1 MATLWIF
8 LQLGQNYSLSLGSKV
23 GFVVGTKI
31 VSFRGLR
38 FLSSMRSEVLGSL
51 QIETVFYVMLQYRLR
66 HVCDTSLHVVIQM
79 KASKL
84 FLVVIAVFFD
94 SNTRGQTFIFLHA
107 PSVFVPK
114 RLRPFRRFYWRN
126 VFPRI
131 SYFHAFPRRP
141 PFHAD
146 LWGKILPF
154 PPQTKNNLG
163 GIDIS
168 QPTPSI
174 SLSVPSFSLGLWGWA
189 NPIRRVCACSCSDRA
204 SQG

>member
-1 MATLWIF
+1 M
-8 LQLGQNYSLSLGSKV
+8 QLGQNYSLSLGSKV

-51 QIETVFYVMLQYRLR
+51 QIETVFYVMLQYRMQ

-114 RLRPFRRFYWRN
+114 RLWPFRRFY
-126 VFPRI
+126 
-131 SYFHAFPRRP
+131 
-141 PFHAD
+141 
-146 LWGKILPF
+146 
-154 PPQTKNNLG
+154 
-163 GIDIS
+163 
-168 QPTPSI
+168 
-174 SLSVPSFSLGLWGWA
+174 
-189 NPIRRVCACSCSDRA
+189 
-204 SQG
+204 